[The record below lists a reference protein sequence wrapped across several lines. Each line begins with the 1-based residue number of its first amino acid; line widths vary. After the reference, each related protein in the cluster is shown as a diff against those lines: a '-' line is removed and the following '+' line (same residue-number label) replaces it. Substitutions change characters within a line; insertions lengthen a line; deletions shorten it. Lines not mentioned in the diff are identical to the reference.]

1 MQARHRTVSAMA
13 LPSVGRG
20 GGVRPPALAAATL
33 RANLVAVTAV
43 SGGLGASTV
52 SAMLAAELDRRG
64 RRCTLVDADFG
75 GGGLDVLLGLEGESG
90 LRFETVEAPLGRID
104 GGALAHELPQW
115 GRIGVLA
122 CNPWSGDAPG
132 SWEVEAVLHALCES
146 SQAVVVDAGHGPLGQ
161 RLPGVAAGVQVVAVE
176 LSVLGLAR
184 AKVWLERVPGTIRKR
199 TLLVGIH
206 PHGAGGKGVVSGA
219 EAEDYLDAPLE
230 AWVRYDRHLH
240 DDMLQG
246 LGLRALRGRN
256 RRAIRRLTDSV
267 ESMMVRGGGD
277 G

>member
-1 MQARHRTVSAMA
+1 MA

-161 RLPGVAAGVQVVAVE
+161 RLPGSARGRCWSA
-176 LSVLGLAR
+176 SIPMAR
-184 AKVWLERVPGTIRKR
+184 AAR
-199 TLLVGIH
+199 
-206 PHGAGGKGVVSGA
+206 
-219 EAEDYLDAPLE
+219 
-230 AWVRYDRHLH
+230 AW
-240 DDMLQG
+240 
-246 LGLRALRGRN
+246 
-256 RRAIRRLTDSV
+256 
-267 ESMMVRGGGD
+267 
-277 G
+277 

>member
-1 MQARHRTVSAMA
+1 M
-13 LPSVGRG
+13 
-20 GGVRPPALAAATL
+20 
-33 RANLVAVTAV
+33 
-43 SGGLGASTV
+43 
-52 SAMLAAELDRRG
+52 
-64 RRCTLVDADFG
+64 
-75 GGGLDVLLGLEGESG
+75 
-90 LRFETVEAPLGRID
+90 
-104 GGALAHELPQW
+104 
-115 GRIGVLA
+115 LA

-146 SQAVVVDAGHGPLGQ
+146 SQTVVVDAGRGPLGQ
-161 RLPGVAAGVQVVAVE
+161 RLPGVWRPGFRLWRWSCRCWDWPE
-176 LSVLGLAR
+176 P
-184 AKVWLERVPGTIRKR
+184 KVWLERVPGTLRKR

-206 PHGAGGKGVVSGA
+206 PHGTGGKGVVSGA

>member
-1 MQARHRTVSAMA
+1 M
-13 LPSVGRG
+13 
-20 GGVRPPALAAATL
+20 
-33 RANLVAVTAV
+33 
-43 SGGLGASTV
+43 
-52 SAMLAAELDRRG
+52 
-64 RRCTLVDADFG
+64 
-75 GGGLDVLLGLEGESG
+75 
-90 LRFETVEAPLGRID
+90 
-104 GGALAHELPQW
+104 
-115 GRIGVLA
+115 LA

-267 ESMMVRGGGD
+267 ESMMARGGGD

>member
-1 MQARHRTVSAMA
+1 M
-13 LPSVGRG
+13 
-20 GGVRPPALAAATL
+20 
-33 RANLVAVTAV
+33 
-43 SGGLGASTV
+43 
-52 SAMLAAELDRRG
+52 
-64 RRCTLVDADFG
+64 
-75 GGGLDVLLGLEGESG
+75 
-90 LRFETVEAPLGRID
+90 EAPLGRID

-146 SQAVVVDAGHGPLGQ
+146 SQAVVVDAGRGPLGQ

-206 PHGAGGKGVVSGA
+206 PHGTGGKGVVSGA

-267 ESMMVRGGGD
+267 ESMMARGGGD